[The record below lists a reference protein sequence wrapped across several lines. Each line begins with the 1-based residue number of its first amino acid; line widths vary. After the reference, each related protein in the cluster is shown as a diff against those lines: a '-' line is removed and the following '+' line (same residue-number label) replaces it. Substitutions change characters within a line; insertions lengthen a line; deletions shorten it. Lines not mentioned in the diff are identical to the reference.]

1 MAIDLSDERVMI
13 FDNNKAR
20 ANLVWNEDEV
30 EIEARGLWEG
40 KKVLAFGEEE
50 ILRYFS
56 RR

>member
-30 EIEARGLWEG
+30 EIEARGL
-40 KKVLAFGEEE
+40 
-50 ILRYFS
+50 
-56 RR
+56 